1 MDLSLF
7 FRLSPDALFVGDFLG
22 RIKEVNPAAL
32 QAQGTTREELIGRSF
47 VTLAHPA
54 DLPRVAAEIARL
66 AMGST
71 TVSFET
77 RVRVGDGTYHW
88 YLWSATPVLN
98 QGLFYA
104 IGKDITGQKDAEAER
119 ERLVAELQEA
129 LAQAKT
135 LRGLLP
141 ICSYCKRI
149 RDDEGSWQAMES
161 YIHER
166 SEANFSH
173 GICDD
178 CLREHFSEFRESPDP

>member
-1 MDLSLF
+1 MDLALF

-22 RIKEVNPAAL
+22 RIKEVNEAAAR
-32 QAQGTTREELIGRSF
+32 QQGQTREELIGRSF
-47 VTLAHPA
+47 VSLAHPG
-54 DLPRVAAEIARL
+54 DLPRVAAELARL

-77 RVRVGDGTYHW
+77 RVRMADGSFHW
-88 YLWSATPVLN
+88 FLWSATPVLK

-104 IGKDITGQKDAEAER
+104 IGKDITAAKDAEAER

-149 RDDEGSWQAMES
+149 RDDDGAWQAMES

-166 SEANFSH
+166 SDAKFSH
-173 GICDD
+173 DICDD
-178 CLREHFSEFRESPDP
+178 CLREHFAEFREPDGG